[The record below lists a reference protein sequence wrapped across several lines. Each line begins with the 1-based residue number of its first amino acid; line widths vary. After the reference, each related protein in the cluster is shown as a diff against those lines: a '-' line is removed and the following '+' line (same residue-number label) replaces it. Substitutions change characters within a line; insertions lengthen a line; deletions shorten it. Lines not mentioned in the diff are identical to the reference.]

1 MIQIMQKAIAEAE
14 KTKTDVPVGAIIT
27 LNGEIIAQAHNL
39 KEDLND
45 VTAHAEIVAIRE
57 AQDKLKTW
65 HLDNCELYVTLE
77 PCPMCS
83 WAILQSRIKTL
94 YFGSYDSQYGGFST
108 KLDLKKVANSNIKI
122 YGGIDETECDK
133 LLEEFFAKIRGS
145 KS

>member
-1 MIQIMQKAIAEAE
+1 MQKAIAEAT

-27 LNGEIIAQAHNL
+27 LDGEIISQAHNL

-57 AQDKLKTW
+57 AQEKLKTW

-133 LLEEFFAKIRGS
+133 LLEEFFTKIREQ
-145 KS
+145 KSW